1 MRTVLLSLALVAV
14 VVMPVS
20 AATEAEECEM
30 AATQIDR
37 EFGKR
42 FDKKAAEVRSMAFQ
56 ARSLQK
62 QGKHAEALKVY
73 EAAAKTGGVQL
84 KRAK

>member
-1 MRTVLLSLALVAV
+1 MRTVLLSLALVVLVA
-14 VVMPVS
+14 MPVA
-20 AATEAEECEM
+20 AATEAEECDM

-37 EFGKR
+37 EYGKR
-42 FDKKAAEVRSMAFQ
+42 FDKKAAEVRSMASH

-62 QGKHAEALKVY
+62 QGKHAEALKMY
-73 EAAAKTGGVQL
+73 EAAAKAGDLQL